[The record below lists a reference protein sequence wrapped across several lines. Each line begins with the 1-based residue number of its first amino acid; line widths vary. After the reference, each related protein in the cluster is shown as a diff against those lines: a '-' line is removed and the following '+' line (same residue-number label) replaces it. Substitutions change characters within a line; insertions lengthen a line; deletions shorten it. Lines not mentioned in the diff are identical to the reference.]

1 MLRLLQPAVGGKMS
15 RKAIWLGVLIGSAL
29 GGCLPSLWH
38 AGPFS
43 MWSILLSAVGGLAG
57 IWLAYRMTR

>member
-1 MLRLLQPAVGGKMS
+1 MS